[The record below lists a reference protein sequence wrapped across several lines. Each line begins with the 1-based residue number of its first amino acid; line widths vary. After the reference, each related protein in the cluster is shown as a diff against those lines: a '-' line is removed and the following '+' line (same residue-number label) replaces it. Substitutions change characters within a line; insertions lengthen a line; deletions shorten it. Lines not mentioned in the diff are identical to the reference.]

1 MPAYKDQNNKK
12 WYVAFYYLEW
22 NGKRKKKIKR
32 GFDTKEEALN
42 YERDFLEGA
51 VKKPSMKFGKM
62 VDLYLKDME
71 KRVRQST
78 FMTKQYVIN
87 DKILPYFKNM
97 EIKDITPADIRK
109 WQDDLMSRGYADTY
123 LRTIQ
128 EQIAAVFNYAVRY
141 YNLPKNPCVVAGT
154 MGKGYAA
161 EMEIWTLDEFNTFI
175 NVMEDK
181 PLCYIAFV
189 ILFWTGLRVGEML
202 ALTIEDIDIENRTI
216 RVNKSLQRIH
226 GYDVVTEPKTPRSN
240 RVISIPELLSVK
252 LDRHI
257 RSMGSFLPDSRIV
270 PVTRNLLQ
278 KAFKKGIRKSG
289 VKDIHIH
296 CLRHSH
302 TALIASL
309 GATPVEAA
317 ERLGHENVQTTL
329 NIYSHVLPGRQRVI
343 SDGLDKLY
351 KKSQGDDNNSEEK
364 SK

>member
-1 MPAYKDQNNKK
+1 MPAYKDKNNKT
-12 WYVAFYYLEW
+12 WFAAFNYKDW
-22 NGKRKKKIKR
+22 NGKIKKKFKR
-32 GFDTKEEALN
+32 GFDTKEEALAF
-42 YERDFLEGA
+42 EKTFLEGL
-51 VKKPSMKFGKM
+51 KGKPSMKFEKA
-62 VDLYLKDME
+62 VDVYLKDME
-71 KRVRQST
+71 QRVKQST

-87 DKILPYFKNM
+87 DKVLPYFKNM
-97 EIKDITPADIRK
+97 YIKDITPADIRR
-109 WQDDLMSRGYADTY
+109 WQDDLMKRGYADTY
-123 LRTIQ
+123 LRTIH
-128 EQIAAVFNYAVRY
+128 EQLSAIFNYCVRY
-141 YNLPKNPCVVAGT
+141 YELPQNPCVIAGS

-161 EMEIWTLDEFNTFI
+161 EMEFWTLDEFNTFI
-175 NVMEDK
+175 KVMEDK
-181 PLCYIAFV
+181 PLCYIAFM

-202 ALTIEDIDIENRTI
+202 ALTIEDIDLVERTI

-226 GYDVVTEPKTPRSN
+226 GYDVITDPKTPKSN

-257 RSMGSFLPDSRIV
+257 RSMGGFTPDTRIV

-278 KAFKKGIRKSG
+278 KAFKRGIRKSG

-329 NIYSHVLPGRQRVI
+329 NIYTHVMPGRQRAI
-343 SDGLDKLY
+343 SDELDKLY
-351 KKSQGDDNNSEEK
+351 KKSKEDEEG
-364 SK
+364 